1 MFLEPGESHAFSEFT
16 IQTVKDFR
24 RCVDY
29 LETRP
34 DVDAGKLAYYGMS
47 WGGDLGAIIPAVED
61 RLEASVLVAGTL
73 WPFGRPEVYPLNY
86 VGRVRVPTLMMNG
99 RFDEHFETW
108 VKPFFDLLGTPDEH
122 KRFRVY
128 DTDHIPPRNE
138 YIKETLAWLD
148 EYLGPVER

>member
-1 MFLEPGESHAFSEFT
+1 
-16 IQTVKDFR
+16 
-24 RCVDY
+24 
-29 LETRP
+29 
-34 DVDAGKLAYYGMS
+34 
-47 WGGDLGAIIPAVED
+47 
-61 RLEASVLVAGTL
+61 
-73 WPFGRPEVYPLNY
+73 
-86 VGRVRVPTLMMNG
+86 MMNG

-108 VKPFFDLLGTPDEH
+108 VKPLFDLLGTPDEH